1 MAPRGS
7 YIDATGKT
15 AKLGIRITV
24 ARVNLTIAKVRS
36 LFHSGSLCALRRAKP
51 VTLDMK
57 KIRKRDAKPPKK
69 KAGPHLSKGTVIV
82 TGASKGIGAVSHKS
96 KHLSSAE
103 SRLESLGIQLPSA
116 PTPFGSYVE
125 VVESGRLLFLSGML
139 PVIDHKP
146 AYVGKIGKDLDSQT
160 GRDAARVTAIAAL
173 SAARD
178 YLGTLDRIKRVVRLG
193 VFMVTADEFTG
204 HPAVADGASDLL
216 RDIFGKEKMAVRLVI
231 GVANLPLGVPIELEV
246 IFELEE

>member
-1 MAPRGS
+1 M
-7 YIDATGKT
+7 
-15 AKLGIRITV
+15 
-24 ARVNLTIAKVRS
+24 
-36 LFHSGSLCALRRAKP
+36 
-51 VTLDMK
+51 
-57 KIRKRDAKPPKK
+57 
-69 KAGPHLSKGTVIV
+69 SKGTVIV
-82 TGASKGIGAVSHKS
+82 TGASKSIGAVSRKS

-103 SRLESLGIQLPSA
+103 SRLQSLGIQLPGA

-146 AYVGKIGKDLDSQT
+146 AYVGKIGKDLDSLT
-160 GRDAARVTAIAAL
+160 GRDAARVAAIAAL
-173 SAARD
+173 AAARD

-193 VFMVTADEFTG
+193 VFMVTSNEFTG

-216 RDIFGKEKMAVRLVI
+216 RDIFGKDKMAVRLVI

-246 IFELEE
+246 TFELEK